1 MEKSRDRA
9 SSPRPESA
17 LPGQGDAQS
26 PDHFAAGLL
35 SEPVDA
41 LRYDT
46 GASDDPY
53 EVPGLLRALMP
64 EQVRVLDIGC
74 GTGGITMVVN
84 AGKRNSVVAIEPD
97 EHRAH
102 LARNRGLD
110 VHQRFFDEAFVEE
123 QAPFDVVM
131 LSDVLEHLADPTAM
145 LKLVARALKPGG
157 LMLLSV
163 PNVAHWT
170 VRASLLIGRFEYKSA
185 GIMDAT
191 HLRWFTTK
199 SLCRLIEAA
208 GFEVQSVGH
217 SAGAWMGEYRKGP
230 LKLVPPRLMGAMVRR
245 SVRVLPNL
253 IGCQHVVSARLP
265 G

>member
-1 MEKSRDRA
+1 MVTSHNPA
-9 SSPRPESA
+9 SSSDSGAAPRRD
-17 LPGQGDAQS
+17 GDVQS

-35 SEPVDA
+35 PEAVDSM
-41 LRYDT
+41 RYDS

-53 EVPGLLRALMP
+53 EVPGLFKALMP
-64 EQVRVLDIGC
+64 QQVRVLDIGC

-84 AGKRNSVVAIEPD
+84 AGKRNTVIAIEPD
-97 EHRAH
+97 EDRAN
-102 LARNRGLD
+102 LARSRGLD
-110 VHQRFFDEAFVEE
+110 VHQRFFDEAFIEE

-208 GFEVQSVGH
+208 GFEVRSVGH

-230 LKLVPPRLMGAMVRR
+230 LRFVPQRLMCAIVRR
-245 SVRVLPNL
+245 GVSILPNL
-253 IGCQHVVSARLP
+253 IGCQHVVSARLA